1 MRRQRRQNEETEE
14 YVPNKSIKQN
24 KTKKTER
31 KLNKMEINN
40 LPDKEFKVMIIRMLT
55 ELKRSMDE
63 RRENFKKNI
72 LKFFKNQSELKNA
85 ITSMNNTSEGIHSR
99 IADAE
104 KQVSDMEDRVVKNHP
119 IKKEKGISKM
129 WRV

>member
-1 MRRQRRQNEETEE
+1 
-14 YVPNKSIKQN
+14 
-24 KTKKTER
+24 
-31 KLNKMEINN
+31 
-40 LPDKEFKVMIIRMLT
+40 
-55 ELKRSMDE
+55 
-63 RRENFKKNI
+63 
-72 LKFFKNQSELKNA
+72 
-85 ITSMNNTSEGIHSR
+85 MNNTSEGIHSR